1 MLQTAEVQSYLFD
14 ILRSCDA
21 LTAQLSATILLTTE
35 PMFWTQHSTVSPTA
49 RNCGGFMKAPT
60 PGGVPVRIRSPG
72 SSTVNL
78 TPHTVVDTLGKP
90 LSLCLFK

>member
-1 MLQTAEVQSYLFD
+1 MLQGYLFD
-14 ILRSCDA
+14 DLRCCDA
-21 LTAQLSATILLTTE
+21 LIDQLDQLSATILLTTE

-78 TPHTVVDTLGKP
+78 TPHTVVDTLGKSP
-90 LSLCLFK
+90 SLCLCK

>member
-1 MLQTAEVQSYLFD
+1 MLQGYLFD

-21 LTAQLSATILLTTE
+21 LTAQLSATILLVRV

-78 TPHTVVDTLGKP
+78 TPHRYLARYRVIKK
-90 LSLCLFK
+90 SNHC